1 MRIRPRH
8 VIYAFIIL
16 VVVLSFALASLYTT
30 STEYGECVGL
40 NQTKVDSLVYEPNIN
55 NIIVAVVG
63 IETLVIPVYIVLT
76 SLECPVGV
84 K

>member
-8 VIYAFIIL
+8 VIYAFIVL
-16 VVVLSFALASLYTT
+16 VIVLFVALMSLYTT

-40 NQTKVDSLVYEPNIN
+40 GQVKVDSLVYEPNVGN
-55 NIIVAVVG
+55 LIVAAVG

>member
-8 VIYAFIIL
+8 IIITFIVLVIVIS
-16 VVVLSFALASLYTT
+16 VALFSIYTT
-30 STEYGECVGL
+30 STEYGDCVGL
-40 NQTKVDSLVYEPNIN
+40 GQIKIDSLVYEPNVG
-55 NIIVAVVG
+55 NIIVAAVG